1 MDILLTVT
9 HEDGSV
15 AFNKTL
21 KSDFKGQ
28 VSNILKN
35 LKPADIGLVQL
46 ISRTLTTNIL
56 QMLLILVF
64 FLKQIFN

>member
-1 MDILLTVT
+1 MVKLLFWGAVDNGKLYQDSREYNMDILLTVT

-35 LKPADIGLVQL
+35 LKP
-46 ISRTLTTNIL
+46 R
-56 QMLLILVF
+56 
-64 FLKQIFN
+64 QI